1 MRIVTELMDRVFS
14 DSTPQEFK
22 DLVMEG
28 IDKAFSE
35 GSCDL
40 QGEGYNLSFSQDG
53 ENVKIEDKLNQNEV
67 TIAKVNANTVHLEG
81 SATQPD
87 VKVPKVEGADKPKE
101 APGSTQPDAKVDI
114 EPAIVDKEKAGKD
127 KHFSFTENENLT
139 FSDEEIE
146 QVNFSAQR
154 THELY
159 ERLQGTQDL
168 TLAMQLYSESEEL
181 KAYSVLARNFGVD
194 SSELIEN
201 CEVYSE
207 YANEV
212 MNKVFSE
219 MDVNDFFSELSEDE
233 INAYFSGLD
242 EIQSQV
248 LYSALMDTENNY
260 SFSDVQEAVNE
271 VYSEIELAKPVQQ
284 VFSEM
289 TEDDLNEYFSQ
300 FTDQEINCF
309 NQVLE
314 ANENASFSDLN
325 EALNELYTPMDQIF
339 ADCTE
344 DELRSFSEQV
354 GEDEANLAFSMAIEG
369 NYTYSD
375 FLDAIDELHTFS
387 EADAATLVENT
398 EELEKAAKK
407 VTDDGDCELAK
418 KVKVLADKTSEDA
431 ESAREA
437 GYEDLANE
445 VQAKCKEYSEAAA
458 EALDKA
464 GVDPKSIDAEKIMEE
479 IKEAKDTAEH
489 ADDKAG
495 AAVQK
500 AAEAKGEAA
509 GAKADAA
516 VAAEA
521 AAAAPAPDKAPE
533 EPAKPAEDPKPAEEP
548 KKEEPKEE
556 QKTHS
561 KYSHVF
567 GTETRA
573 FSKGMPTKQTATPAA
588 QPEQKVFS
596 ESTSTPSK
604 SKYSTLKSAIN

>member
-127 KHFSFTENENLT
+127 KHFSVSEAENFT
-139 FSDEEIE
+139 FSDVEIE
-146 QVNFSAQR
+146 NVTFSANECN
-154 THELY
+154 ELY
-159 ERLQGTQDL
+159 ERLQGTGDVN
-168 TLAMQLYSESEEL
+168 LAFSLKEEADQL
-181 KAYSVLARNFGVD
+181 KAYSVLAQSRGFDMSDV
-194 SSELIEN
+194 IEA

-207 YANEV
+207 YADDV
-212 MNKVFSE
+212 MNQYFSDCDINEFFSE
-219 MDVNDFFSELSEDE
+219 MSEEE
-233 INAYFSGLD
+233 INQYFSGLD
-242 EIQSQV
+242 EVESQI
-248 LYSALMDTENNY
+248 LYSALLDTENTY
-260 SFSDVQEAVNE
+260 TFSEVEDIINE
-271 VYSEIELAKPVQQ
+271 TYSEIELSQSVQEA
-284 VFSEM
+284 FSELSEEEM
-289 TEDDLNEYFSQ
+289 TEYFSQ
-300 FTDQEINCF
+300 FTDQEANVVFSAIEDENMTF
-309 NQVLE
+309 SELNEQLAALNTPLNDIFSEMSDEEIMTFSEDWNEDEVYAFSVLSE
-314 ANENASFSDLN
+314 DETATFSDL
-325 EALNELYTPMDQIF
+325 
-339 ADCTE
+339 
-344 DELRSFSEQV
+344 
-354 GEDEANLAFSMAIEG
+354 
-369 NYTYSD
+369 
-375 FLDAIDELHTFS
+375 LDAFEYVNSFS

-418 KVKVLADKTSEDA
+418 KVKVLAEKTSEDA

-445 VQAKCKEYSEAAA
+445 VQQKCQSFSEVAADV
-458 EALDKA
+458 LDKA

-533 EPAKPAEDPKPAEEP
+533 EPAKPAEEP

-561 KYSHVF
+561 KYAHVF

-573 FSKGMPTKQTATPAA
+573 FSKGMPTKQTATPAT
-588 QPEQKVFS
+588 QPEQRVFS
-596 ESTSTPSK
+596 ESTNAPTK